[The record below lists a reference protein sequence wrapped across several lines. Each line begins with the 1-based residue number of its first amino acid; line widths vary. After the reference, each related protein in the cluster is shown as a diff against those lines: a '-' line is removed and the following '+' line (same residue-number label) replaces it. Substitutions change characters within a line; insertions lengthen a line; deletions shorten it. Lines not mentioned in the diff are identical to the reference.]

1 MRWLQLSIQAPPE
14 YVEPLTYL
22 FNTHGDSSASV
33 EVAGGYNPD
42 EGEKPDPTAW
52 VVIRGWLPLDSTTQ
66 SRKTAID
73 VGVRLIKH
81 LVDLPELEE
90 KVISDEEWSNQK
102 FRPIKVGKNLVILP
116 RSAEYKP
123 NVNDVLVELD
133 PGLAFG
139 TGHHPTTL
147 MCLEEIE
154 KVIRSGDNFLDL
166 GCGSGVLSIAALA
179 LGAKH
184 AIGLD
189 VEQQA
194 VTSSL
199 NNISEAGFE
208 NQATILWGSIPHPQL
223 NQKKFEVIGA
233 NISANVLIELAGPLL
248 SCLQDDG
255 VIVSSGVLETRL
267 CDVTEAFRAV
277 GGEVQSTRQ
286 IEDWTASTI
295 IRVNGLV

>member
-154 KVIRSGDNFLDL
+154 KVIRSGNFFTN
-166 GCGSGVLSIAALA
+166 S
-179 LGAKH
+179 
-184 AIGLD
+184 
-189 VEQQA
+189 
-194 VTSSL
+194 
-199 NNISEAGFE
+199 
-208 NQATILWGSIPHPQL
+208 
-223 NQKKFEVIGA
+223 
-233 NISANVLIELAGPLL
+233 
-248 SCLQDDG
+248 
-255 VIVSSGVLETRL
+255 
-267 CDVTEAFRAV
+267 
-277 GGEVQSTRQ
+277 
-286 IEDWTASTI
+286 
-295 IRVNGLV
+295 